1 MFHVEIIEG
10 RTRRGFTHGVCVNH
24 IILTILY
31 ITVPSYSKEIEFVDS
46 PNIKKEEIK
55 KYFDQYYDKS
65 IFIIP
70 IKEISNKISKN
81 KWVDSIYIKSDYNDK
96 IIIEIT
102 EVIPLGIFYHNDSY
116 FLFDAN
122 RKIIDKAKPKDFL
135 KLNEIIVFIFLDIS
149 IFI

>member
-1 MFHVEIIEG
+1 VITKELNKKKTNLNYIFKIFFIFFIICFFLFFFLGIYTTNYLVDNFFKIIE
-10 RTRRGFTHGVCVNH
+10 TFSQKYNYT
-24 IILTILY
+24 L
-31 ITVPSYSKEIEFVDS
+31 KEIEFVDS

-102 EVIPLGIFYHNDSY
+102 EVIPLGIF
-116 FLFDAN
+116 
-122 RKIIDKAKPKDFL
+122 
-135 KLNEIIVFIFLDIS
+135 
-149 IFI
+149 